1 MIAETLRI
9 KEAAQTAVAKDQSLE
24 HFLADEM
31 LRKDLKTEA
40 KGLADAAT
48 EAYQAAMSERDAFD
62 RDIEHLA
69 MAAFKLM
76 QKKPEFVKNMQE
88 KYFNQSPTYVANA
101 AQAAWTAAAKKIQEE
116 LQDELKEAEADQ
128 MQKTA
133 WRKEAGVAQASGM
146 TQDQWKASK
155 LAGVVGPV
163 EQALNAQLAD
173 EAWIAAIREKQALQ
187 DAMDAIER
195 GRTQD
200 DFERDETSKKDP
212 SDERNLAQQLADA
225 AAAWAEAAKQI
236 AAKVAEDS

>member
-88 KYFNQSPTYVANA
+88 KYFN
-101 AQAAWTAAAKKIQEE
+101 
-116 LQDELKEAEADQ
+116 
-128 MQKTA
+128 
-133 WRKEAGVAQASGM
+133 
-146 TQDQWKASK
+146 
-155 LAGVVGPV
+155 
-163 EQALNAQLAD
+163 
-173 EAWIAAIREKQALQ
+173 
-187 DAMDAIER
+187 
-195 GRTQD
+195 
-200 DFERDETSKKDP
+200 
-212 SDERNLAQQLADA
+212 
-225 AAAWAEAAKQI
+225 
-236 AAKVAEDS
+236 